1 MDEQP
6 SAPLLRMLREAA
18 DERGLNTAALAKAAK
33 LERGELKQVLS
44 GQLPLTV
51 DMFVGLAEAL
61 ALGATDFSTLA
72 AMAEAPTAAPT
83 LSPVAHDEREA
94 LPEVDA
100 LGNHASQTLRLG
112 FALGCDMIFMLRTS
126 DLAQSGIPDHV
137 REKFSDHLP
146 IRLDAAFHSHNDPR
160 FLPETLRIKIS
171 FDSIYTC
178 DIPWEAFIQIT
189 LIPLA
194 AAPIEPAPEPAGGSH
209 LRLVE

>member
-1 MDEQP
+1 MI
-6 SAPLLRMLREAA
+6 RETA
-18 DERGLNTAALAKAAK
+18 DDRGLNTAALAKAAK
-33 LERGELKQVLS
+33 IGRGELKQVLS

-61 ALGATDFSTLA
+61 ALGATDFSTLT

-83 LSPVAHDEREA
+83 LSPVAHNEREA
-94 LPEVDA
+94 LPAAEA

-126 DLAQSGIPDHV
+126 DLMQSGIPEDV
-137 REKFSDHLP
+137 REKFPDHLP
-146 IRLDAAFHSHNDPR
+146 IRLDAAFHAHNDPR
-160 FLPETLRIKIS
+160 FLPESIGIKLS
-171 FDSIYTC
+171 FDSIYSC
-178 DIPWEAFIQIT
+178 DIPWDAFVQIT

-194 AAPIEPAPEPAGGSH
+194 TGPVQPAPEPPGGPH